1 MTNNIVPILSHR
13 RALQLGIATRS
24 TPDSTKAIQLCFVV
38 SDSWDTSSSS
48 ARKLLEA
55 MPLWRSQGTLQ
66 SALICRR
73 SFHFFFQKK
82 KKCRRS
88 IRVLIEHSTLV
99 LGYSVHEITDMLL
112 ILFSLA
118 IPTGRP
124 KLNTILVVGFN

>member
-1 MTNNIVPILSHR
+1 LGHQ
-13 RALQLGIATRS
+13 LQLRAQAAGGNASLAQPRYS
-24 TPDSTKAIQLCFVV
+24 AICPNMQK
-38 SDSWDTSSSS
+38 
-48 ARKLLEA
+48 KL
-55 MPLWRSQGTLQ
+55 PL
-66 SALICRR
+66 
-73 SFHFFFQKK
+73 FFSKKK